1 MPREF
6 KRTDR
11 IADQMQRELSVLIQ
25 MEVKDPRL
33 GMVTLSGVK
42 VSPDL
47 SYADVYFT
55 CLKPD
60 VPDEAAYRLEARNIL
75 RQAAGFLR
83 SELARLIRLRTMPQ
97 LRFHYDESLER
108 SRHLSNLISQA
119 RQADADFARR
129 NLDDDD
135 APKKG
140 S

>member
-11 IADQMQRELSVLIQ
+11 IADQIQRELSVLIQ
-25 MEVKDPRL
+25 MQVKDPRL

-42 VSPDL
+42 VSSDL

-60 VPDEAAYRLEARNIL
+60 AIDEVAQRKEARDIL

-83 SELARLIRLRTMPQ
+83 SELASSIRLRTMPQ

-108 SRHLSNLISQA
+108 SRHLSDLITQA
-119 RQADADFARR
+119 RQSDAQLAHRE
-129 NLDDDD
+129 DDSGD
-135 APKKG
+135 ASEG